1 MKMFLTRLGEYSR
14 MVVTGDL
21 SQIDLPIGA
30 RSGLAEAVA
39 TLENM
44 KGAAFIR
51 FSNDD
56 VVRNPLVTRIV
67 RAYEKREKEAHSGR
81 RGEGRT

>member
-1 MKMFLTRLGEYSR
+1 MFKAPGS
-14 MVVTGDL
+14 
-21 SQIDLPIGA
+21 
-30 RSGLAEAVA
+30 RSGLAEAVE

-51 FSNDD
+51 FTNED

-67 RAYEKREKEAHSGR
+67 RAYEKREKKARAAAGG
-81 RGEGRT
+81 GERK